1 VKPRASRLPAVIAAI
16 GILLLLAAGIATVA
30 YNERAYVEAK
40 RQQAEAQAGILAA
53 TVIASLTF
61 DDAQATREYVDA
73 LRADP
78 SISAAG
84 VYDRAGALIAG
95 YALRGHRAL
104 PQMLPDV
111 LEDDAALEITRP
123 VRQAGADLGTVYVR
137 STLAPWP
144 LRLERYAVIVLLV
157 VMAASMFLVMT
168 VAQRALAAKNA
179 ALARQGEDLERANVE
194 LRTQMEE
201 RARLESAFRQA
212 QKMESIGQ
220 LTGGVAHDFN
230 NLLQVIVGNLEMLQ
244 RRLPA
249 DASDLRSFAASAAR
263 GAARA
268 ASLTQRLLAFA
279 RRQPLDPKPID
290 VNRLVLDMTQLLH
303 STLGESVLVETVL
316 GAGLWQ
322 VSADANQLENALV
335 NLCVN
340 ARDAMPSGG
349 RLTIETA
356 NTYLDDA
363 YAHANDARPGQY
375 VMIAVSDEGGGMSEE
390 TASRAFEPFFTTKD
404 VGKGSGLGLS
414 QVYGF
419 MKQSNGHTK
428 IYTELGAGTTVKLYL
443 PRLAAAQ
450 ATPPGAESDR
460 RRTAAPGDRRTILVV
475 EDEEDVRAYT
485 IALLQ
490 DLGYDVLGASEA
502 RAGLEMLD
510 QHPEVELLFT
520 DVGLPGGI
528 NGRELADAARARRPA
543 LRVLFTTGYARNA
556 IVHQGRLDPGVDLV
570 TKPFTQDTLA
580 SRVSAMLAGAQR
592 TDA

>member
-1 VKPRASRLPAVIAAI
+1 MKPRESRLPTVFAAI

-30 YNERAYVEAK
+30 YNERAYVDAK
-40 RQQAEAQAGILAA
+40 RQQAEAQASILAA
-53 TVIASLTF
+53 TAIASLTF

-78 SISAAG
+78 SIAAAG

-95 YALRGHRAL
+95 YALAGQRAL
-104 PQMLPDV
+104 PERLPEV

-123 VRQAGADLGTVYVR
+123 VSQSGATLGTVYVR
-137 STLAPWP
+137 TTLAPWP

-157 VMAASMFLVMT
+157 AMAASIFLVMT
-168 VAQRALAAKNA
+168 GAQRALAAKNA

-201 RARLESAFRQA
+201 RARIESAFQQA

-249 DASDLRSFAASAAR
+249 DATDLRSFAASAAR

-290 VNRLVLDMTQLLH
+290 VNRLVLDMTQLLR
-303 STLGESVLVETVL
+303 STLGESVVVETVL

-322 VSADANQLENALV
+322 VYADANQLENALL

-340 ARDAMPSGG
+340 ARDAMPNGG

-356 NTYLDDA
+356 NTYLDEA
-363 YAHANDARPGQY
+363 YAEANDARPGQY
-375 VMIAVSDEGGGMSEE
+375 VMIAVSDQGSGMSEE
-390 TASRAFEPFFTTKD
+390 TARRAFEPFFTTKD

-428 IYTELGAGTTVKLYL
+428 IHTELGAGTNVKLYL
-443 PRLAAAQ
+443 PRLAA
-450 ATPPGAESDR
+450 TPAASSAEPER
-460 RRTAAPGDRRTILVV
+460 RRAETLRDRHTILVV
-475 EDEEDVRAYT
+475 EDEADVRAYT
-485 IALLQ
+485 VLLLQ
-490 DLGYDVLGASEA
+490 DLGYDVLDASDA
-502 RAGLEMLD
+502 LTALEVLD
-510 QHPEVELLFT
+510 AHPEVELLFT

-528 NGRELADAARARRPA
+528 NGRELADAARVRRPA
-543 LRVLFTTGYARNA
+543 LRVLFTTGYARDA
-556 IVHQGRLDPGVDLV
+556 IVHQGRLDPGVDLL
-570 TKPFTQDTLA
+570 TKPFTQDMLA
-580 SRVSAMLAGAQR
+580 SRVSSMLAAQR